1 MPSPW
6 EHPSPSSG
14 RRYTHLLGGLLACR
28 SLLLASR
35 GSPLGLVGSGAVV
48 AVLGACGRAGG
59 GAGFFSSFSLSC
71 GTQGAQTHLGRPQPC
86 RPTSGHGHHTHTPTH
101 FTHTPRALHTH
112 THTSHPPTYHTP
124 PHTHSTH
131 PHTPYGLHT
140 HPHTTRTSHTP
151 THKHARP
158 LCPDLRHC
166 FLQTPPHTKH
176 HPASSSKAGEGGRW
190 GHRESSGGEP
200 TSQATLLQ

>member
-112 THTSHPPTYHTP
+112 TPHTPTYHT
-124 PHTHSTH
+124 H
-131 PHTPYGLHT
+131 PY
-140 HPHTTRTSHTP
+140 TTRTSHTHTHFTP
-151 THKHARP
+151 THIPHTP
-158 LCPDLRHC
+158 THT
-166 FLQTPPHTKH
+166 QHTPPHTIWTSHTPAH
-176 HPASSSKAGEGGRW
+176 HTHFTHTHTQTR
-190 GHRESSGGEP
+190 
-200 TSQATLLQ
+200 TSPVP

>member
-14 RRYTHLLGGLLACR
+14 RRDTHLLGGLLACR

-35 GSPLGLVGSGAVV
+35 GSPPGLVGSGAVV
-48 AVLGACGRAGG
+48 VLGACGRAGG

-71 GTQGAQTHLGRPQPC
+71 GTQRAETLLGRPQPC
-86 RPTSGHGHHTHTPTH
+86 WPTSGSGY
-101 FTHTPRALHTH
+101 HTH
-112 THTSHPPTYHTP
+112 THFPCPLPP
-124 PHTHSTH
+124 
-131 PHTPYGLHT
+131 
-140 HPHTTRTSHTP
+140 
-151 THKHARP
+151 A
-158 LCPDLRHC
+158 LRRC

-176 HPASSSKAGEGGRW
+176 HLPLPQRQQEEDGGHW
-190 GHRESSGGEP
+190 ESSGGEP